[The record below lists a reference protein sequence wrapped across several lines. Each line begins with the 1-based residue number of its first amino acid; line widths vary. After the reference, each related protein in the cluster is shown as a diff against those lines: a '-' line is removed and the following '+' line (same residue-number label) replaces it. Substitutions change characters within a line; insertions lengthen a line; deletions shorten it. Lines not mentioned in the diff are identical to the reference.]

1 MNIKIKICSLA
12 IASIIA
18 AMVINFNPF
27 VFGQSNVTNQTG
39 SNMTSSTSNS
49 TASNGGNSSQG
60 NVHLGLAMKALQ
72 SGDKNGAL
80 MHMNEG
86 DKTLTGAAKM
96 HLDEAIKVLQSG
108 DTQGALMHLQ
118 LSQKNQ

>member
-1 MNIKIKICSLA
+1 MFISYRFNNCC
-12 IASIIA
+12 
-18 AMVINFNPF
+18 MVINFNPI
-27 VFGQSNVTNQTG
+27 VFGQSNATNQTG
-39 SNMTSSTSNS
+39 SNMTSTTSNS

-60 NVHLGLAMKALQ
+60 NIHLGLAMKALQ

-118 LSQKNQ
+118 LAQKNQ